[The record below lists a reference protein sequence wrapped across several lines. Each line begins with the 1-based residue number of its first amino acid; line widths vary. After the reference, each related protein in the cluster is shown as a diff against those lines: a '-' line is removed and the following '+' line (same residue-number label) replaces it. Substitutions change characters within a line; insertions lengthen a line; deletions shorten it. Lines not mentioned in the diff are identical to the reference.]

1 MVDLHSVEGPGNVFL
16 YWSNLLYCLNYFS
29 FFFFFFFILAAV
41 VPIASF
47 WQVFFLSALL
57 VLGLLL
63 THWWKCQL
71 TWDRWQGHRRSRTH
85 LLHFFSVVFF
95 SRGGVGLCLWLANGW
110 EPFWL
115 EQSIVEKCMK
125 LYALPFSQILRK
137 ICHCQLLR
145 NTLTK
150 KV

>member
-1 MVDLHSVEGPGNVFL
+1 MDLHSVESPGNVFPVL
-16 YWSNLLYCLNYFS
+16 EQLVILLKFLFFFL
-29 FFFFFFFILAAV
+29 FFFFYISCCCTYSQFLTGLFFFICSPRLRPAAHSLAKMSAHLR
-41 VPIASF
+41 PLARSPEIKNPPAPL
-47 WQVFFLSALL
+47 FFL
-57 VLGLLL
+57 
-63 THWWKCQL
+63 
-71 TWDRWQGHRRSRTH
+71 
-85 LLHFFSVVFF
+85 FFF
-95 SRGGVGLCLWLANGW
+95 RGGVGLCLWLANGR
-110 EPFWL
+110 EPLWL